1 MFISLLSLSLYFS
14 LLTTN
19 PPKYEQKNAEWA
31 YCQLNLNFRF
41 GPLWCVL
48 VSCNQRVIYRNRFNF
63 VGWIYFLVKCISLHR
78 SVLVRALL
86 VTHVQRFAL
95 GILWIY
101 WLLRLPSEENQLI
114 SMNHFICEDINSWRL
129 YNKWMATPNHTE
141 FIMHG

>member
-1 MFISLLSLSLYFS
+1 MFISLLSLFLSTNNKS
-14 LLTTN
+14 TKIWTKERRMGLL
-19 PPKYEQKNAEWA
+19 PAESEFQIWA
-31 YCQLNLNFRF
+31 TLV
-41 GPLWCVL
+41 CVL

-129 YNKWMATPNHTE
+129 HNKWMATPNHTE